1 MGELP
6 LDKDSASYPLF
17 WRPNETLL
25 LDITVERTQD
35 AKLFNLY

>member
-1 MGELP
+1 
-6 LDKDSASYPLF
+6 LF

-25 LDITVERTQD
+25 MDITVERTQD